1 MSVALHRGRLHYH
14 RAVEGPGQRIAHTR
28 FFSVLLAATGDTD
41 PVVLVT
47 RLIHRRRDEA
57 PPQRKEF
64 WARWST
70 RLVVTVC
77 AIAAL
82 IGLALIT
89 DPGPEAWYTKMGEL
103 IEAVIS
109 KAHPG
114 PVVGR

>member
-1 MSVALHRGRLHYH
+1 MRYIAADCATTGQLK
-14 RAVEGPGQRIAHTR
+14 GPANGLPTLG
-28 FFSVLLAATGDTD
+28 FSACSQPRPAILT
-41 PVVLVT
+41 PVVLAT
-47 RLIHRRRDEA
+47 RLTHRRGEA

-77 AIAAL
+77 VIAAL

>member
-1 MSVALHRGRLHYH
+1 M
-14 RAVEGPGQRIAHTR
+14 
-28 FFSVLLAATGDTD
+28 
-41 PVVLVT
+41 LVT
-47 RLIHRRRDEA
+47 RSTHRGDE
-57 PPQRKEF
+57 PQPQRKEF

-82 IGLALIT
+82 IGLALIS

>member
-1 MSVALHRGRLHYH
+1 ML
-14 RAVEGPGQRIAHTR
+14 T
-28 FFSVLLAATGDTD
+28 AATGDTD
-41 PVVLVT
+41 LVVLVT
-47 RLIHRRRDEA
+47 RLMHRRDEA

-64 WARWST
+64 WTRWST

-77 AIAAL
+77 AIAAM

-89 DPGPEAWYTKMGEL
+89 DPGPDPWYTKMGEL

>member
-1 MSVALHRGRLHYH
+1 
-14 RAVEGPGQRIAHTR
+14 
-28 FFSVLLAATGDTD
+28 
-41 PVVLVT
+41 
-47 RLIHRRRDEA
+47 LIHRRRDEA
-57 PPQRKEF
+57 QQQRKEF

-70 RLVVTVC
+70 RLAVTVC

-89 DPGPEAWYTKMGEL
+89 DPGPEAWYTKVGEL

>member
-1 MSVALHRGRLHYH
+1 
-14 RAVEGPGQRIAHTR
+14 
-28 FFSVLLAATGDTD
+28 VLTAATGHTD
-41 PVVLVT
+41 PVALVT
-47 RLIHRRRDEA
+47 RLTHRRDEA
-57 PPQRKEF
+57 QPQRKEF

>member
-1 MSVALHRGRLHYH
+1 ML
-14 RAVEGPGQRIAHTR
+14 T
-28 FFSVLLAATGDTD
+28 AATGHTD
-41 PVVLVT
+41 PVALVT
-47 RLIHRRRDEA
+47 RLTHRRDEA
-57 PPQRKEF
+57 QPQPKEF

-70 RLVVTVC
+70 RLAVTVC

-82 IGLALIT
+82 VGLALIT

>member
-28 FFSVLLAATGDTD
+28 FFSVLTAATGDTD
-41 PVVLVT
+41 PVVLVK
-47 RLIHRRRDEA
+47 RLTDRRDKA
-57 PPQRKEF
+57 QPQRKEF

-77 AIAAL
+77 VIAAL
-82 IGLALIT
+82 TGLALIT

>member
-1 MSVALHRGRLHYH
+1 ML
-14 RAVEGPGQRIAHTR
+14 T
-28 FFSVLLAATGDTD
+28 AATGDTD
-41 PVVLVT
+41 PVVLAT
-47 RLIHRRRDEA
+47 RLTHRRDEA
-57 PPQRKEF
+57 PPQGKEF

-114 PVVGR
+114 PVVGQ

>member
-1 MSVALHRGRLHYH
+1 MTMGWRAPTGRAATIEL
-14 RAVEGPGQRIAHTR
+14 RASPRPRSLLRARIAQSRSTPLR
-28 FFSVLLAATGDTD
+28 EPG
-41 PVVLVT
+41 
-47 RLIHRRRDEA
+47 RRPA
-57 PPQRKEF
+57 QPQRKEF

-77 AIAAL
+77 VIAAL

-109 KAHPG
+109 KAHTG

>member
-41 PVVLVT
+41 PVVLVK
-47 RLIHRRRDEA
+47 RLTHRRDEA
-57 PPQRKEF
+57 QPQRKEF

>member
-1 MSVALHRGRLHYH
+1 
-14 RAVEGPGQRIAHTR
+14 
-28 FFSVLLAATGDTD
+28 
-41 PVVLVT
+41 
-47 RLIHRRRDEA
+47 
-57 PPQRKEF
+57 
-64 WARWST
+64 
-70 RLVVTVC
+70 VTVC